1 MVNFTVNCMVNSNYL
16 VFENE
21 LEFIPMVDITAT
33 LCSNKTSLAGGHVAP
48 GLDVVV
54 PDDLGPLNSGVGGHE
69 TGP

>member
-1 MVNFTVNCMVNSNYL
+1 
-16 VFENE
+16 
-21 LEFIPMVDITAT
+21 MVDITAT